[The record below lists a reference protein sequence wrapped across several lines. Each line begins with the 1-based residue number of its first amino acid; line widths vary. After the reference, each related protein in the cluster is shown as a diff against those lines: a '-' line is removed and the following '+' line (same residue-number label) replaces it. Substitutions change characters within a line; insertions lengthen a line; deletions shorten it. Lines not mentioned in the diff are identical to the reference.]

1 MPQAR
6 RKTTKRDDAQA
17 QTQINTEDIAQLE
30 AGRSLLVQML
40 QEAHGAEAFAGT
52 TLQAHIA
59 MTPEGQYRSLLER
72 HLVETRDQARRLQE
86 RLDELGASRS
96 LVSQAFGV
104 ASTAVG
110 TGIALTKGPIDMIR
124 GKAGEEKLVKN
135 AKDEITTEAQEIAT
149 YDAVEHTA
157 RAIGD
162 TITAELAVSIRE
174 EEQRTFD
181 VLREQLPQLVTAMVR
196 SIAAG
201 DASFDPSK
209 TGAAQ
214 VAQGV
219 AQEARRQASEL
230 RDDAVEEASELR
242 DSAEKTGRAAGRRFE
257 RATQGPTKS
266 DLPISNYDSLT
277 ATEVNGKLS
286 KLSGEQLRTVEDYER
301 HNRSRRTVLDRI
313 DSLKQ
318 NA

>member
-6 RKTTKRDDAQA
+6 RKNSKRDDAQV
-17 QTQINTEDIAQLE
+17 QTQINTEDIGQLE

-52 TLQAHIA
+52 TLQAHSA
-59 MTPEGQYRSLLER
+59 MTPEGPYRSILER
-72 HLVETRDQARRLQE
+72 HLVETRDQAQRLQE
-86 RLDELGASRS
+86 RLEELGASRS

-162 TITAELAVSIRE
+162 TITADLAVSIRE

-181 VLREQLPQLVTAMVR
+181 ALREQLPKLVNAMVR

-201 DASFDPSK
+201 DASYDVSE

-214 VAQGV
+214 VARGV
-219 AQEARRQASEL
+219 AQQVGEQASEL
-230 RDDAVEEASELR
+230 RDEAAEEASELR
-242 DSAEKTGRAAGRRFE
+242 EGAEKRGRAAGRRFE
-257 RATQGPTKS
+257 RAAKGPQQS
-266 DLPISNYDSLT
+266 DLPIKNYDSLT

-286 KLSGEQLRTVEDYER
+286 SLSGEQLRTIEDYER
-301 HNRSRRTVLDRI
+301 RNRSRSTVLDRI

-318 NA
+318 SV

>member
-1 MPQAR
+1 
-6 RKTTKRDDAQA
+6 
-17 QTQINTEDIAQLE
+17 
-30 AGRSLLVQML
+30 ML

-59 MTPEGQYRSLLER
+59 MTPEGEYRSILER
-72 HLVETRDQARRLQE
+72 HLVETRDQAQRLQE
-86 RLDELGASRS
+86 RLEQLGASRS

-149 YDAVEHTA
+149 YDAIEAVA
-157 RAIGD
+157 FAIGD
-162 TITAELAVSIRE
+162 KKSAQLAASIRE

-181 VLREQLPQLVTAMVR
+181 TLREQLPKLTNAMVR
-196 SIAAG
+196 AEAAG
-201 DASFDPSK
+201 DPSFDVSK

-214 VAQGV
+214 VARG
-219 AQEARRQASEL
+219 L
-230 RDDAVEEASELR
+230 RDEAISEAGELADDVTDEASELR
-242 DSAEKTGRAAGRRFE
+242 DRAADTGKAAGKRFQ
-257 RATQGPTKS
+257 RAAQGPRQS
-266 DLPISNYDSLT
+266 DLPIKKYDSLT

-286 KLSGEQLRTVEDYER
+286 GLSGDQLRKIEDYER
-301 HNRSRRTVLDRI
+301 RHRNRSTVLDRI
-313 DSLKQ
+313 ESLSTT
-318 NA
+318 A